1 MVHTEGAARG
11 PGLGEVGALALVS
24 VVQLL
29 YQLAVTGFRQLG
41 VARFWGRGDDENGL
55 VSQLFGEE
63 ATKRHVVTMFYQH
76 VQSASICN

>member
-11 PGLGEVGALALVS
+11 PGLGEVGALALVG

-41 VARFWGRGDDENGL
+41 VARFWGEGGDDGYCL

-63 ATKRHVVTMFYQH
+63 ATKRHVRDH
-76 VQSASICN
+76 VRSTRPKCKYM